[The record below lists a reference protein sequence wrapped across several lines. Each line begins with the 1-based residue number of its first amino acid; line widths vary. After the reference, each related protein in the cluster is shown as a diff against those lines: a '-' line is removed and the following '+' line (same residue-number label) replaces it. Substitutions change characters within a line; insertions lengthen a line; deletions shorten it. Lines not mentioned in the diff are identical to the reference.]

1 MKISKAVVT
10 AASPDQ
16 RTLPLQT
23 VVDRDGQPKAALN
36 IILQEALSAG
46 VSEIGVVICPGDEA
60 AYATAAGE
68 YARHV
73 RFIEQAHPLGYGHA
87 VHCAAP
93 FTADDPFLL
102 LVGDHLYVSRGK
114 QTCARALVEVASAQ
128 DCCVSAVQATHES
141 QLPFYGAVGGQL
153 SGNETGIYEISTV
166 LEKPSP
172 TQAEQELLVPGLRMG
187 HYLCFFGMHVLSPVV
202 MEVLAGQLSRKP
214 AGGRTSLSEALSRL
228 PAHERYLAC
237 ELDGRRYDIGVRYG
251 LLHAQMA
258 LALSSK
264 DRDQVLSMLVQ
275 LLADSAR

>member
-1 MKISKAVVT
+1 MKISKAVIT
-10 AASPDQ
+10 AANPHQ

-46 VSEIGVVICPGDEA
+46 VTEIGVVICPGDQD

-68 YARHV
+68 YERHV
-73 RFIEQAHPLGYGHA
+73 HFIEQAQPLGYGHA
-87 VHCAAP
+87 VHCAAS
-93 FTADDPFLL
+93 FTGNDPFLL
-102 LVGDHLYVSRGK
+102 LVGDHLYASRGK
-114 QTCARALVEVASAQ
+114 HTCARALVEVATTQ
-128 DCCVSAVQATHES
+128 DCSVSAVQATHES

-166 LEKPSP
+166 LEKPTP

-187 HYLCFFGMHVLSPVV
+187 HYLCFFGMHVVRPVV
-202 MEVLAGQLSRKP
+202 MEVLAEELKRNQGHGK
-214 AGGRTSLSEALSRL
+214 TSLSAALSRL
-228 PAHERYLAC
+228 PDHERYLAC

-264 DRDQVLSMLVQ
+264 DRDRVLSMLVQ
-275 LLADSAR
+275 LLADSTH